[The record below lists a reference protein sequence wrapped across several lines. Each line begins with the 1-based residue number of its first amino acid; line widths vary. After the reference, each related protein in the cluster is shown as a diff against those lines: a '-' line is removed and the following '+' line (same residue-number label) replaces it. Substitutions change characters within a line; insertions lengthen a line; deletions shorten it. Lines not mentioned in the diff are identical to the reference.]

1 MKKLI
6 VLLTRKPGT
15 SAEQFRRHYETVH
28 APGALEHIPALARAD
43 YRRNFIESSQAGAL
57 PRPDFDVITEI
68 TFADDADYE
77 AFRRSLD
84 DPAVQAWI
92 AADEARFSDR
102 ALTRSYTVTEH
113 RSA

>member
-1 MKKLI
+1 MKKTI

-15 SAEQFRRHYETVH
+15 TLEAFKQHYETVH
-28 APGALEHIPALARAD
+28 APGAIERIPPLARAD
-43 YRRNFIESSQAGAL
+43 YRRNFIEGPSSDTL

-77 AFRRSLD
+77 AFRRALE

-92 AADEARFSDR
+92 AQDEARFSDR
-102 ALTRSYTVTEH
+102 SLTRSYTVTEH

>member
-15 SAEQFRRHYETVH
+15 SLEQFRHHYETAH
-28 APGALEHIPALARAD
+28 APGAIARIPALARAD
-43 YRRNFIESSQAGAL
+43 YRRNFIESTDDDVL

-68 TFADDADYE
+68 TFADDVDYQ
-77 AFRRSLD
+77 AFRRSLE
-84 DPAVQAWI
+84 DPEIQAWI
-92 AADEARFSDR
+92 AEDEARFSDR
-102 ALTRSYTVTEH
+102 TLTRSYAVTEH

>member
-1 MKKLI
+1 MKKTI
-6 VLLTRKPGT
+6 VLLTRKPGM
-15 SAEQFRRHYETVH
+15 SMEQFKHHYETAH
-28 APGALEHIPALARAD
+28 APGAIEHIPALARAD
-43 YRRNFIESSQAGAL
+43 YRRNFIEGSEADAP

-77 AFRRSLD
+77 AFRRSLE

-92 AADEARFSDR
+92 AEDEARFSDR
-102 ALTRSYTVTEH
+102 GLTRSYTVSEH